1 MCQGKFGLF
10 MKNLK
15 PNLNIQTDSIRA
27 KITERMTP
35 RMKDE
40 EGSKKKN
47 NTLSNLFRDSSK
59 IELYSICC
67 LPF

>member
-40 EGSKKKN
+40 EGSKKK
-47 NTLSNLFRDSSK
+47 K
-59 IELYSICC
+59 QHIE
-67 LPF
+67 